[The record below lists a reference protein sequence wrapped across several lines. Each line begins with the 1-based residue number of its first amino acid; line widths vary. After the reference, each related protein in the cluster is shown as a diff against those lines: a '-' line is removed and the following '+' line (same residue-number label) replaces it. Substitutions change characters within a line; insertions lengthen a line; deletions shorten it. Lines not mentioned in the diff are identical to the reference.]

1 MDMSQ
6 VGGYIRYDSF
16 DPVIASVLIMF
27 CFVLLIAIV
36 MSSSKGSKSNRY
48 RSLLTDMYVVGVI
61 KKFATEDGIDLTKEL
76 KLFNK
81 IQKQKGMSDKALDQ
95 VIEEELKEKIA
106 KVTEANME
114 EAAKETS
121 TSKTK

>member
-1 MDMSQ
+1 MDISQ
-6 VGGYIRYDSF
+6 VGGYIRYDTL
-16 DPVIASVLIMF
+16 DPVLAFVLIMF
-27 CFVLLIAIV
+27 GLILLFMILL
-36 MSSSKGSKSNRY
+36 SSARGSKSNRY
-48 RSLLTDMYVVGVI
+48 RSLLTDMYVVGMV

-95 VIEEELKEKIA
+95 VIEDELKEKIA
-106 KVTEANME
+106 KVTEANLE
-114 EAAKETS
+114 EASKE